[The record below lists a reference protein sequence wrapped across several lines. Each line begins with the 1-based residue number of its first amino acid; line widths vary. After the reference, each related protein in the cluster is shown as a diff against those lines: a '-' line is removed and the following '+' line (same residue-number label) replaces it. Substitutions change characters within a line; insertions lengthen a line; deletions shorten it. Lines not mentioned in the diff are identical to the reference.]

1 MLHYAHAAFRHGA
14 GYELKELVG
23 DEMRYLA
30 VQRALEVVGEAAAN
44 VPPNVQAALPNIP
57 FREAI
62 GMRHRII
69 HGYATVDPIIIVQTV
84 RDDLP
89 PMITALEA
97 ALSGPLPDE
106 Q

>member
-1 MLHYAHAAFRHGA
+1 MLHYAQAALRHGG
-14 GYELKELVG
+14 GYELEELVA

-44 VPPNVQAALPNIP
+44 VPPSVQAALPDIP

-69 HGYATVDPIIIVQTV
+69 HGYATVDPIVIVHTV
-84 RDDLP
+84 RNDLP
-89 PMITALEA
+89 PLITALEA
-97 ALSGPLPDE
+97 ALAEPLPDE
-106 Q
+106 R